1 MKDTRYGRLLMD
13 AKDIRQTHKQYKER
27 QQRLDISHSYDI
39 KIANTANEL
48 HDLYEQ
54 LSRIQAEIN
63 AKNEV
68 HKQLKDEKYREMMR
82 QYNHEKVIKDIV
94 NFGEKTTCSRDFIKH
109 IKDTCSD
116 GVNETTADLDM
127 IEKLV
132 SVEENIAK
140 EIPHANLI
148 GDLLSNLG
156 GGVKFPSEKNEED
169 DVNGT

>member
-1 MKDTRYGRLLMD
+1 MD
-13 AKDIRQTHKQYKER
+13 SKDIRQTHKQYKER
-27 QQRLDISHSYDI
+27 QQRINISHSYDT
-39 KIANTANEL
+39 KIANTANEI
-48 HDLYEQ
+48 HDLNEQ
-54 LSRIQAEIN
+54 LNRIQAEIN

-68 HKQLKDEKYREMMR
+68 HQQLKNEKYREMMR

-94 NFGEKTTCSRDFIKH
+94 HLGEKTTCSREFIKD
-109 IKDTCSD
+109 IKDICSD
-116 GVNETTADLDM
+116 GVNETTTDLDT

-156 GGVKFPSEKNEED
+156 GGIKFPSEKNEED

>member
-1 MKDTRYGRLLMD
+1 MKFTNNL
-13 AKDIRQTHKQYKER
+13 
-27 QQRLDISHSYDI
+27 
-39 KIANTANEL
+39 N
-48 HDLYEQ
+48 
-54 LSRIQAEIN
+54 
-63 AKNEV
+63 
-68 HKQLKDEKYREMMR
+68 
-82 QYNHEKVIKDIV
+82 
-94 NFGEKTTCSRDFIKH
+94 
-109 IKDTCSD
+109 TCSD